1 MVAAGEAQIESTVTG
16 NTSSVLTPD
25 KKAALKD
32 QSQVYLPI
40 NNALSEVGC
49 VFVVIV
55 FVSMALL
62 LLTFILHTRRHVY
75 GFLKEFGQ
83 GIQHIASR
91 VENLTDFVQRGNDN
105 RKRTAEVRARHNR
118 LYTVCVVFLTPRDR
132 ALHSCKS
139 HAPIMA
145 P

>member
-1 MVAAGEAQIESTVTG
+1 VAAGEAQIESTVTG
-16 NTSSVLTPD
+16 NTSTMLTSD

-55 FVSMALL
+55 FVSSLCC
-62 LLTFILHTRRHVY
+62 LTFILHTRRHVY
-75 GFLKEFGQ
+75 GFLKELGQ

-105 RKRTAEVRARHNR
+105 RKRTGEVRARRNR
-118 LYTVCVVFLTPRDR
+118 L
-132 ALHSCKS
+132 HSVHRLS
-139 HAPIMA
+139 NSSR
-145 P
+145 

>member
-16 NTSSVLTPD
+16 NTSTVLTSD

-49 VFVVIV
+49 VFCGYCVCA
-55 FVSMALL
+55 MALL
-62 LLTFILHTRRHVY
+62 LTILLHTRRHVY
-75 GFLKEFGQ
+75 GFLEELGQ

-105 RKRTAEVRARHNR
+105 RKRTGEVRARRHR
-118 LYTVCVVFLTPRDR
+118 LHTLCVIFLTSSR
-132 ALHSCKS
+132 
-139 HAPIMA
+139 
-145 P
+145 